1 MSETSL
7 VSLKRRIKSIK
18 NTQKITRAMGLVAT
32 SKLRK
37 VSSKLLVNNQFYRS
51 FSHTIDQLIT
61 YSSNIDNKYFECSKC
76 KKKLYIVFSSDLGLC
91 GSFNGNVFQKLLK
104 EIAGN
109 EKNCEIITI
118 GQKARGI
125 LKKNSLESVAEFVDI
140 SDVPEEEDADIIASK
155 IFEIFDSCEF
165 GEVYCIY
172 TKYFTPVKQEVLLKK
187 LLPIEKEKEP
197 KETIKTS
204 FEFEPEE
211 KEFLNNISHFYIK
224 QCIYNFFLNSR
235 ASEQGA
241 RMSAMDAAN
250 KNGNDI
256 IDKLQL
262 KYNRIRQSA
271 ITEAIAEIV
280 SGAEAQK

>member
-18 NTQKITRAMGLVAT
+18 NTQKITRAMGLVAS

-51 FSHTIDQLIT
+51 FSHTIDQIIT
-61 YSSNIDNKYFECSKC
+61 YGSHIDNKYFECSNC

-91 GSFNGNVFQKLLK
+91 GSFNASVFDKLVK
-104 EIAGN
+104 EIGN
-109 EKNCEIITI
+109 NKENCQIITI
-118 GQKARGI
+118 GQKARGM
-125 LKKNSLESVAEFVDI
+125 LRKTGLSSVAEFVDI
-140 SDVPEEEDADIIASK
+140 SDVPEEEDADVIASK
-155 IFEIFDSCEF
+155 IFEIFDEGEF

-197 KETIKTS
+197 KEAIKTT

-211 KEFLNNISHFYIK
+211 KEFLTNISHFYIK

-280 SGAEAQK
+280 GGAEAQK